1 MLGAKDAQVCGM
13 SARARTSAHA
23 GMRSSARKHVC
34 NHTHKHA
41 SNHARGHANNRAH
54 VCQQSCIQ
62 ACTRACMKVCEW
74 PVHVWSTSID
84 FCLLTYLDSWGPS
97 YQISRFS
104 LLYSCGPHGCRANP
118 RSPLF
123 HCSSQRSNGLTEGH
137 FHHKNPTSVISLLVT
152 RRLSSISFH
161 ICAHFNLYLKVH
173 ILDWIQWYICKKL
186 IHVCRFI
193 KLKLRM
199 NRVPTERRDGRLV
212 SLSPDALNLLAL
224 TDSIHVLRQK
234 FAAKGLNNHDLV
246 TLVGTYFLFL

>member
-62 ACTRACMKVCEW
+62 ACTRACMKVCAW

-137 FHHKNPTSVISLLVT
+137 FHHKNPTSVFLFWSHAAFPQFPFTYVHTSTFIWKYIFWIEFNGIFAKSWSMYVG
-152 RRLSSISFH
+152 SSNWSYVWIE
-161 ICAHFNLYLKVH
+161 CPQKDEMGGLYLYPLMH
-173 ILDWIQWYICKKL
+173 LIYLLLLIL
-186 IHVCRFI
+186 F
-193 KLKLRM
+193 M
-199 NRVPTERRDGRLV
+199 
-212 SLSPDALNLLAL
+212 S
-224 TDSIHVLRQK
+224 
-234 FAAKGLNNHDLV
+234 
-246 TLVGTYFLFL
+246 